1 MRLYVHIDATC
12 SNPENKVS
20 MQQKSFEYELPQ
32 LVFMQVGA
40 YATPIKWEG
49 HGKGII
55 PDFEPGSTIMLPL
68 TLMAQTDGVQTDGSN
83 HMDCMNQNI
92 DCFHT
97 TYVESKDVQTRAIK
111 YGIQHGPVYI
121 NVLVSPIEHVNTD
134 RSLPNYCSPLVE
146 NTKLQIEQGNFDTQL
161 CLAMLTTGLNRQQ
174 ATSILHSENVNVHPD
189 QVARVRKLGYVLLKS
204 ETKAST
210 GLPSMHH
217 TTITH
222 TLDCIQSKL
231 PINMKLA
238 FSTLMQARKYC
249 LDLNIPM
256 NEANLQDMTKA
267 LQFAVQVIPAIHT
280 YKYDTTLGTIPTQ
293 LNNQLIFPMDKN
305 TDIQH
310 ATLEKTAS
318 HVLNDH
324 KQLAYSKQMN
334 ASLSTTLQVNDEKAD
349 CEDFAWK
356 GQRLAAHM
364 QAPCQLVDQGHV
376 STQDCHDIVQCLFTE
391 EGYVC
396 CTPEIELATKEC
408 MLLSKAMNKH
418 MKIKACI
425 GLAGAANLSEAH
437 EHQHAFA
444 VSGKTRETLET
455 LMSTKRAAGHSWGLG
470 TKPEQANAPLH
481 FTDPE
486 SNCSIRVQLL
496 TGDIVCYEGTG
507 VAITDPNPSLQ
518 QDVQFKLET
527 NLQMDTSS
535 SAFQSKILQ
544 LNNKVMPQ
552 FMAVSLAS
560 SIHQTVLANA
570 YEFCAKPVS
579 TQPSMS
585 GFYKAVIA
593 MNDDNTPCTMFQTS
607 AANAVYLQNNPTLQ
621 GLKTFM
627 QNTTIGYIPGGN
639 DMVTVQ
645 VAVQP
650 LNQTYSTAI
659 DCIAESLATRIL
671 HPQQQEAHYKACMQK
686 INLQH
691 GVNMPLSP
699 YTLNLM
705 APLSKFPPES
715 TSLKFIARTNTET
728 VKQMIHDKTIKTY
741 VSISPFA
748 HLCSL

>member
-12 SNPENKVS
+12 SNPENTVS
-20 MQQKSFEYELPQ
+20 MQPKSVQYELPQ

-40 YATPIKWEG
+40 YATPIKWDV

-55 PDFEPGSTIMLPL
+55 PDFEAGTTNILPV
-68 TLMAQTDGVQTDGSN
+68 TLMAQTDGINTK
-83 HMDCMNQNI
+83 HCLNQYI

-97 TYVESKDVQTRAIK
+97 TYVESNDVQTRTIK

-121 NVLVSPIEHVNTD
+121 NVLLSPTEHVNTD
-134 RSLPNYCSPLVE
+134 SSLPNYCSPLVE
-146 NTKLQIEQGNFDTQL
+146 NTKLHIQQGNFDTQI

-174 ATSILHSENVNVHPD
+174 TTSILQGGNVNVNPD
-189 QVARVRKLGYVLLKS
+189 QIALVQKLGYVLLKS
-204 ETKAST
+204 ETNAST

-222 TLDCIQSKL
+222 TLDRIQSKL
-231 PINMKLA
+231 PINMKMA

-249 LDLNIPM
+249 LDLNIPI
-256 NEANLQDMTKA
+256 NEENMQDMSKA
-267 LQFAVQVIPAIHT
+267 LQAVVQLRSAEHT
-280 YKYDTTLGTIPTQ
+280 YKYDTTLGTTPTQ
-293 LNNQLIFPMDKN
+293 FNNQLFFPMDKN

-310 ATLEKTAS
+310 ATLCKMAS
-318 HVLNDH
+318 HVLFDH
-324 KQLAYSKQMN
+324 EQLEFSKQMN
-334 ASLSTTLQVNDEKAD
+334 TSLSTTLGVNDTKAD

-356 GQRLAAHM
+356 LQHMAKHM
-364 QAPCQLVDQGHV
+364 QSPWQLVDQGHI
-376 STQDCHDIVQCLFTE
+376 STQECHDIVKCLCTE
-391 EGYVC
+391 EGYTC
-396 CTPEIELATKEC
+396 STPEIKLATQEC
-408 MLLSKAMNKH
+408 MLLSKAMNKN
-418 MKIKACI
+418 MKIKTCI

-437 EHQHAFA
+437 EHQHALA
-444 VSGKTRETLET
+444 VSGNRRETVQSLMLE
-455 LMSTKRAAGHSWGLG
+455 KRAAGHSWGIG
-470 TKPEQANAPLH
+470 TNPEQASAPLH

-507 VAITDPNPSLQ
+507 VAMTDPSPSLQ
-518 QDVQFKLET
+518 QEVQFKLNT

-535 SAFQSKILQ
+535 SAFQSKILK

-560 SIHQTVLANA
+560 NIHQTVLANA
-570 YEFCAKPVS
+570 YEFCAKPVA

-593 MNDDNTPCTMFQTS
+593 MNDDHTPCTMFQTS
-607 AANAVYLQNNPTLQ
+607 AANAVFLQKNPTLQ

-639 DMVTVQ
+639 DLVTIQ
-645 VAVQP
+645 LAVQP
-650 LNQTYSTAI
+650 LNQTYNTAI

-671 HPQQQEAHYKACMQK
+671 HPRQQEAHYKACMQK

-699 YTLNLM
+699 YALNLM
-705 APLSKFPPES
+705 ASLSKFPPES
-715 TSLKFIARTNTET
+715 TSLKFIARTNAET
-728 VKQMIHDKTIKTY
+728 VNQMKHDKTIKTY
-741 VSISPFA
+741 VSISPCA